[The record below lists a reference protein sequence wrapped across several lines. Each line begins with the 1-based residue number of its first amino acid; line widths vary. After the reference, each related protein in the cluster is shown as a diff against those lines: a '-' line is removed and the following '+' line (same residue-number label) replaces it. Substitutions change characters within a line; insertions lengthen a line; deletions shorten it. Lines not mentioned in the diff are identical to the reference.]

1 MSKYRKDVPAVI
13 GNPAKV
19 IAHPRTRAYVYGI
32 SVPLIALLVG
42 LGHLTDGTAE
52 LVLNLVAAVLGIG
65 TSTLAVANTDA
76 KPERDPNVRA

>member
-1 MSKYRKDVPAVI
+1 MSKYRKDVPAVV
-13 GNPAKV
+13 GNPARV
-19 IAHPRTRAYVYGI
+19 IAHPRTRAYIYGI

-52 LVLNLVAAVLGIG
+52 LVLNLVAAVLGVG